1 MNNENTIRFTFD
13 KHTGNDVTV
22 YLNSEKIDISQI
34 QKCGR
39 AVHLTVLENKAKY
52 YNGSFADYIIS
63 LFDRL
68 NKHYVTDIWPPYG
81 AICECHMETGTETV
95 VGIKLNKGYN
105 TNISLDVNGG
115 KVLNE
120 KKCEMISES
129 ANLLF
134 NKLFIAYMILLNL
147 PILICAVLCSE
158 LWWLPIILFGAV
170 VIPFDIM
177 LIRCKLKSVRIRKN
191 NSYKKNR

>member
-22 YLNSEKIDISQI
+22 YLNYEKIDISQI
-34 QKCGR
+34 QKCGKT
-39 AVHLTVLENKAKY
+39 VHLTVLENKAKY

-63 LFDRL
+63 LFNRL

-81 AICECHMETGTETV
+81 AVYECDIETGAETV

-105 TNISLDVNGG
+105 TNISLDIDDG
-115 KVLNE
+115 KVLND
-120 KKCEMISES
+120 KKSEMISDS
-129 ANLLF
+129 ANSLY
-134 NKLFIAYMILLNL
+134 NKLFIAYTILLNL
-147 PILICAVLCSE
+147 PILICAVLCFE

-177 LIRCKLKSVRIRKN
+177 LISYKLKSVRIRN